1 MSMAQQNQID
11 ELKTKVQELAKQV
24 QELSSL
30 LKPASQ
36 DMLQPKRLGRPPKV
50 QGHIKP

>member
-11 ELKTKVQELAKQV
+11 ELKTKVQELARQV

-30 LKPASQ
+30 LKPASSE
-36 DMLQPKRLGRPPKV
+36 MLRPKRLGRPPKV
-50 QGHIKP
+50 QGHIQP